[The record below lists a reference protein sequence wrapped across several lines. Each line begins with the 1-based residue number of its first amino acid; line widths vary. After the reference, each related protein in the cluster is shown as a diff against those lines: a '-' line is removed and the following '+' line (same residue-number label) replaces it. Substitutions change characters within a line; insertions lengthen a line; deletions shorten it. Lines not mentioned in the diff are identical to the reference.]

1 MFGKFVDHFDGMK
14 FDSLEEYYSEVLRFS
29 ADIEEELGRAE
40 RWAKQN
46 EPEVFQQL
54 NVTIK
59 GVYPEEEEEDVE
71 TCDKRASNKD
81 SVSIP
86 M

>member
-1 MFGKFVDHFDGMK
+1 MFGKFVDHFDGME
-14 FDSLEEYYSEVLRFS
+14 FGSLEEYYSEVLRFS
-29 ADIEEELGRAE
+29 AEIEEELGRAE

-59 GVYPEEEEEDVE
+59 GVYPEEEEDVE
-71 TCDKRASNKD
+71 TCDERASDKNFV
-81 SVSIP
+81 SVS

>member
-1 MFGKFVDHFDGMK
+1 MFLKFADHFDGME

-29 ADIEEELGRAE
+29 AEVEEELGRAE

-46 EPEVFQQL
+46 NSEVFEQL

-59 GVYPEEEEEDVE
+59 GVYPEEEEDDE
-71 TCDKRASNKD
+71 CDTERASEQNAV
-81 SVSIP
+81 SVSV
-86 M
+86 

>member
-1 MFGKFVDHFDGMK
+1 MFGKFVDHFDGME
-14 FDSLEEYYSEVLRFS
+14 FDSLEEYYGEVLRFS

-59 GVYPEEEEEDVE
+59 GVYPEEEEDVE
-71 TCDKRASNKD
+71 TCDERTSNENALPI
-81 SVSIP
+81 S

>member
-1 MFGKFVDHFDGMK
+1 MFLKFADHFDGME

-29 ADIEEELGRAE
+29 AEVEEELGRAE

-46 EPEVFQQL
+46 NSEVFEQL

-59 GVYPEEEEEDVE
+59 GVYPEEEEDDEYDTE
-71 TCDKRASNKD
+71 RASEQNAV
-81 SVSIP
+81 SVSV
-86 M
+86 